1 MRKLLIAS
9 AALALLAIPALAQPE
24 GPGTRGKAMMGTPQP
39 APQAAPAAPQAA
51 PAAAPQNRGG
61 GDRGDR
67 GARGGDRGNR
77 GGAAPAAQPAPQAA
91 APSAQSR
98 GNGFG
103 GNRDGR
109 GQNADRNDRGD
120 NRGNWRGND
129 NRPGNNG
136 FGNRPGNN
144 GYGNNGYAN
153 RPGYGGSRHD
163 YSNFRD
169 FHRSFNAQRRFR
181 APSYRRPAGW
191 YDRRWAFGDI
201 LPSLFWSQNY
211 WLTSY
216 DDYDLPPP
224 PYGAVWVRNGSDAL
238 LVDRDSGEII
248 TVEYGVF
255 Y

>member
-1 MRKLLIAS
+1 MRKLLIS
-9 AALALLAIPALAQPE
+9 AATLALLAVPALAQPE
-24 GPGTRGKAMMGTPQP
+24 APGSRGKAMMGTPQP
-39 APQAAPAAPQAA
+39 APQAAPAPAAAP

-61 GDRGDR
+61 GDRGGDR

-77 GGAAPAAQPAPQAA
+77 GAAPVAQPAPQAA
-91 APSAQSR
+91 PAAQPQTR

-109 GQNADRNDRGD
+109 GNQNADRNDRGN
-120 NRGNWRGND
+120 NRGDWRGND

-144 GYGNNGYAN
+144 GFGN

-163 YSNFRD
+163 FSSFRD
-169 FHRSFNAQRRFR
+169 FHRDYRAQRRFR
-181 APSYRRPAGW
+181 APNYRRPSGW
-191 YDRRWAFGDI
+191 YDHRWSFGEL
-201 LPSLFWSQNY
+201 LPSLFWSQQY
-211 WLTSY
+211 WLTNY

-224 PYGAVWVRNGSDAL
+224 PYGAVWVREGSDAL
-238 LVDRDSGEII
+238 LIDRDSGEII
-248 TVEYGVF
+248 SVAYDVF